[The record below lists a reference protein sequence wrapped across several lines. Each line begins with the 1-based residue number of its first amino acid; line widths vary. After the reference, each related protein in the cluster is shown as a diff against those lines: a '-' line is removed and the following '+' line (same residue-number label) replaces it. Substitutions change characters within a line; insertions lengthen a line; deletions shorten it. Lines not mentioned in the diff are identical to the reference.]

1 MLSAFVTLDD
11 LKLEMSICVIQYSC
25 SMFLLLW
32 LTNIQLLIDA
42 MCLQEN
48 DVPLPML
55 LDFHGW
61 TENTMGHEN
70 DGHNFFQVDFRCKR
84 AEIL

>member
-1 MLSAFVTLDD
+1 MT
-11 LKLEMSICVIQYSC
+11 KLEMSICVIQYSC
-25 SMFLLLW
+25 RIFLLL
-32 LTNIQLLIDA
+32 LVTNIQLLTDA

-48 DVPLPML
+48 DAPLPML

-70 DGHNFFQVDFRCKR
+70 DGHNFFQVDFR
-84 AEIL
+84 

>member
-1 MLSAFVTLDD
+1 MTD
-11 LKLEMSICVIQYSC
+11 
-25 SMFLLLW
+25 
-32 LTNIQLLIDA
+32 IQLLIDA

-70 DGHNFFQVDFRCKR
+70 DGHNFFQVDFRCKG
-84 AEIL
+84 AEFLQYGRKRRHQLVNNYACH